1 MGNEELVL
9 DSREVR
15 DSQDPMGMTLAKIPN
30 NEEIQPVQTTSS
42 RLKLDPVEGWSHPHI
57 TKFLTQKCSC
67 TMERQGQKMEQRL
80 KERPAWDCPNPTL
93 SPWSRGACG
102 EEPGEVRP
110 ATDQCRGGCLE
121 PTIRLNSGNLVG
133 ELAEGLEELRGIATQ
148 LEEEHWLS

>member
-30 NEEIQPVQTTSS
+30 KEEIQPVQNTSS

-80 KERPAWDCPNPTL
+80 KERPSETVLPRVPSHLQTPNPYTIADTKKYLL
-93 SPWSRGACG
+93 SGAWYG
-102 EEPGEVRP
+102 
-110 ATDQCRGGCLE
+110 
-121 PTIRLNSGNLVG
+121 SS
-133 ELAEGLEELRGIATQ
+133 LRDST
-148 LEEEHWLS
+148 ST

>member
-80 KERPAWDCPNPTL
+80 KERPSEIVLPRVPSHLQTPNPY
-93 SPWSRGACG
+93 
-102 EEPGEVRP
+102 
-110 ATDQCRGGCLE
+110 
-121 PTIRLNSGNLVG
+121 TI
-133 ELAEGLEELRGIATQ
+133 ADA
-148 LEEEHWLS
+148 